1 MAPKAKQKHLHEK
14 EASINFKDESHRLPH
29 DVSELE
35 DYVGVL
41 PNGRVDN
48 KVRAV

>member
-14 EASINFKDESHRLPH
+14 EASINFKDESSRPAH

-35 DYVGVL
+35 DYVGVF
-41 PNGRVDN
+41 PHGYVDYE
-48 KVRAV
+48 VRAV

>member
-1 MAPKAKQKHLHEK
+1 MAPKAKQKHLQEK
-14 EASINFKDESHRLPH
+14 EAAINFKDGSHRPPH

-35 DYVGVL
+35 DYVGFF